1 MSVVPRESVQVAAH
15 SIGIASL
22 GDDVAAALA
31 PDVEYRMR
39 EIIQARAECG
49 RMGRG
54 WAGHGWGRREYD
66 GAGAGRAGA
75 PLSPPLT
82 SRPALS
88 LRNVEPLFGLAAADS
103 VRFRRAV
110 GHSDVVFLH
119 DPTLPLSQVVEA
131 RVPCAPADVSVAP
144 HWLAVDGTQPA
155 TPENAPP
162 AVRVAV
168 GDDYDDAAR
177 GGVGGVGA
185 VRPFDSPASHP
196 AAAVWGALRCMLVI
210 ATHTHILPPPSRPLP
225 PGIPAAAA
233 VKAEAGR
240 AAEGG
245 TQRAAGGAG
254 GGAGGGEG
262 GGGEAAR
269 EARALQGA
277 AGKHVLSKEL
287 HGAPPRPPCLLLASH
302 MHPLS
307 SLARQLLPP
316 PCFPLPPST
325 FSSATPFS
333 LFPSLCRS
341 ALQPLYFER
350 VTELVLLT
358 ARPPAPAASSVPTP
372 GGQQHSVLCH
382 ALRSVAVDAGL
393 HALLPYF
400 VHFIADEASPPC
412 AALHALFSSPSLHP
426 LHCTTSTRAGLLSQL
441 PGQISPETK
450 PSLLCSVLPRT
461 TSRCLHHSVLSSR
474 LLIFSLIPPAAAPLS
489 GDALTGRLLAA
500 GQPHAP
506 RQGAAAQPA
515 PPHGAIPAPA
525 DACHGDMCGGEA
537 PGRAAAPHPTG
548 TSGPSLPPCSRSSAT
563 GQSPTSVRCLE
574 RAEARTFGRAYA
586 SLQPRLTRTLLH
598 TLLDPKRSLPQHFG
612 AIRALTALGP
622 TVPSFHTPL
631 SPHHALSSCS

>member
-66 GAGAGRAGA
+66 GAGAGRGRVRAYA
-75 PLSPPLT
+75 QPFIVAEEAVKCMRHSRRTTLT
-82 SRPALS
+82 TADIAAALS

-162 AVRVAV
+162 A
-168 GDDYDDAAR
+168 
-177 GGVGGVGA
+177 
-185 VRPFDSPASHP
+185 
-196 AAAVWGALRCMLVI
+196 
-210 ATHTHILPPPSRPLP
+210 
-225 PGIPAAAA
+225 GIPAAAA

-254 GGAGGGEG
+254 GGAGGGEVV
-262 GGGEAAR
+262 EVK
-269 EARALQGA
+269 LPV
-277 AGKHVLSKEL
+277 KHVLSKEL
-287 HGAPPRPPCLLLASH
+287 
-302 MHPLS
+302 
-307 SLARQLLPP
+307 Q
-316 PCFPLPPST
+316 
-325 FSSATPFS
+325 
-333 LFPSLCRS
+333 
-341 ALQPLYFER
+341 LYFER

-400 VHFIADEASPPC
+400 VHFIADEVMRSLDDCLLLGSLMRLARALLLNPHLHMEPYLHQLMPAMVTC
-412 AALHALFSSPSLHP
+412 VVAKRLGERQHHAHWHLRAFTAALLAL
-426 LHCTTSTRAGLLSQL
+426 
-441 PGQISPETK
+441 I
-450 PSLLCSVLPRT
+450 
-461 TSRCLHHSVLSSR
+461 
-474 LLIFSLIPPAAAPLS
+474 
-489 GDALTGRLLAA
+489 
-500 GQPHAP
+500 
-506 RQGAAAQPA
+506 
-515 PPHGAIPAPA
+515 
-525 DACHGDMCGGEA
+525 CH
-537 PGRAAAPHPTG
+537 R
-548 TSGPSLPPCSRSSAT
+548 
-563 GQSPTSVRCLE
+563 
-574 RAEARTFGRAYA
+574 FGRAYA

-622 TVPSFHTPL
+622 TVLCFSTTWVLPHLL
-631 SPHHALSSCS
+631 SAAHAALHSP